1 MPWVQVRNG
10 AGKYVEASLERTS
23 AAADVPTLPD
33 NMEILLT
40 DSANAEAYPISGFTW
55 LLLYENQKDPARADA
70 VVRMAWWMT
79 HDAQK
84 YATPLEYAPL
94 KGEAVKKTESL
105 LKKIN
110 INGKPALAT
119 N

>member
-1 MPWVQVRNG
+1 
-10 AGKYVEASLERTS
+10 
-23 AAADVPTLPD
+23 
-33 NMEILLT
+33 MEILLT